1 MHDGNLTF
9 FFLYFPVFIQ
19 GNYIYPIFYFQL
31 MVEFTFSSKRERISM
46 TFLSSSQSVR
56 TFSVFHAFIS
66 RPPGYSFILKWL
78 SCIILGTFH
87 SYILF
92 GNSITFYLGYFWSD
106 KLLWCSEKKCWE
118 DIGVRKTLYY
128 DDCYVSTRWFCLFS
142 VSNNASIFT
151 HTHTHTD
158 NPSCKLLFFS
168 I

>member
-1 MHDGNLTF
+1 
-9 FFLYFPVFIQ
+9 
-19 GNYIYPIFYFQL
+19 

-151 HTHTHTD
+151 HTHTLITLHV
-158 NPSCKLLFFS
+158 NYYFFLFNVLQKMLMDMKQVREKRKQNQFQGKEYYFD
-168 I
+168 